1 MTLFTTDYLEYYLTL
16 VSWIVHNG
24 IWAVLVSSGVFALPF
39 VAIIVQE
46 WLKARAEGADEG
58 NKGVLSAARIENR
71 VFVAIVV
78 VMFAGIPFIDV
89 DLNTIQYD
97 SSRSAQCQV
106 SVPQPTDTGWSQSF
120 STINN
125 QSAKVPVW
133 WAFMHALSRA
143 VTGASVAAIPCG
155 TDLRQMRME
164 IDATRIDDPVLA
176 QEVADFSRDC
186 YGAAR
191 AKLFMQRPQLDE
203 QQMHDV
209 TWIGSRFFTDTSGYY
224 DTYRSSTPREDW
236 PYDSTRDAGLAQVAS
251 GGGYPTCRQWWA
263 DGSNGLRARLLGQVD
278 PSLLNRLAGW
288 AGFLS
293 RAEVD
298 DSVIR
303 AIASPRQQKLNQGS
317 VYTDYGGQIEMTD
330 PNIITRAAADVG
342 LAVGSLGYFPA
353 MDAMRQAL
361 PMVLALLK
369 MALVIC
375 IPVVLMVSTYNLKT
389 LVTVSVVQFA
399 LFFVD
404 FWFQLARALDRQHRS
419 RRALRMGLGME
430 PAAYEFRSGH
440 GPQQCLWRHAVE
452 FRHGDDVH
460 RTALV
465 LGNRL
470 GMGGLRRGRHV
481 ARACCWY
488 GRRQSGRRQSRRHGV
503 WRRYEVGI
511 DTQQEEVVPC
521 SFARSHQMD
530 HVDLSDTHRGYR
542 GQNQRARA
550 ATLVRVAPIRR
561 YRTPGPQTPARPAAR
576 PARKQRRAAA
586 PG

>member
-16 VSWIVHNG
+16 VSWIVNNG
-24 IWAVLVSSGVFALPF
+24 IWAALVSSGVFALPF
-39 VAIIVQE
+39 VAIVVQE

-106 SVPQPTDTGWSQSF
+106 SVAQPADTGWSQSF

-186 YGAAR
+186 YGPAR

-209 TWIGSRFFTDTSGYY
+209 TWIGSRFFTDTNGYY
-224 DTYRSSTPREDW
+224 DTYRSSTPRDDW
-236 PYDSTRDAGLAQVAS
+236 PYDSNRDAGLAQVSS

-298 DSVIR
+298 NSVIR

-317 VYTDYGGQIEMTD
+317 VYTDYGGQIDKTL
-330 PNIITRAAADVG
+330 PNIVTRATGDVG
-342 LAVGSLGYFPA
+342 MAVGAIASFPA
-353 MDAMRQAL
+353 MDVVRQAL

-375 IPVVLMVSTYNLKT
+375 IPLVLVVGTYDLKT
-389 LVTVSVVQFA
+389 VVTVSVVQFA
-399 LFFVD
+399 LFFTD
-404 FWFQLARALDRQHRS
+404 FWFQLARWIDSTILDALYGWGFGWNRPHTNFDP
-419 RRALRMGLGME
+419 LVGLNN
-430 PAAYEFRSGH
+430 AF
-440 GPQQCLWRHAVE
+440 
-452 FRHGDDVH
+452 GDMLLMFVIG
-460 RTALV
+460 TMFLV
-465 LGNRL
+465 LPTFWVAAL
-470 GMGGLRRGRHV
+470 GWVGVKAGVIAQNLAVGSKEARDSAGSGVNKV
-481 ARACCWY
+481 A
-488 GRRQSGRRQSRRHGV
+488 GKV
-503 WRRYEVGI
+503 
-511 DTQQEEVVPC
+511 
-521 SFARSHQMD
+521 
-530 HVDLSDTHRGYR
+530 L
-542 GQNQRARA
+542 
-550 ATLVRVAPIRR
+550 
-561 YRTPGPQTPARPAAR
+561 
-576 PARKQRRAAA
+576 
-586 PG
+586 

>member
-16 VSWIVHNG
+16 VSWIVNNG

-186 YGAAR
+186 YGPAR
-191 AKLFMQRPQLDE
+191 AKLFMQRPELDE

-209 TWIGSRFFTDTSGYY
+209 TWIGSRFFTDTGGYY
-224 DTYRSSTPREDW
+224 DTYRSSTAREAW

-251 GGGYPTCRQWWA
+251 GGGYPTCRQWWS

-317 VYTDYGGQIEMTD
+317 VYTDYGGQIDKTL
-330 PNIITRAAADVG
+330 PNIVTRATGDVG
-342 LAVGSLGYFPA
+342 MAVGAIAAFPA
-353 MDAMRQAL
+353 MDVVRQSAHG
-361 PMVLALLK
+361 PRLAQDGAGHLH
-369 MALVIC
+369 
-375 IPVVLMVSTYNLKT
+375 P
-389 LVTVSVVQFA
+389 
-399 LFFVD
+399 
-404 FWFQLARALDRQHRS
+404 ARAGRGHLRPEDGRHRQRRAVRAVLHGLLVPARSLDRQHDPRC
-419 RRALRMGLGME
+419 ALWLGLWLE
-430 PAAYEFRSGH
+430 PAAHQLRPAGGAEQR
-440 GPQQCLWRHAVE
+440 LRRHAPDV
-452 FRHGDDVH
+452 RHGHDVPGAAGFWLASL
-460 RTALV
+460 T
-465 LGNRL
+465 
-470 GMGGLRRGRHV
+470 
-481 ARACCWY
+481 W
-488 GRRQSGRRQSRRHGV
+488 
-503 WRRYEVGI
+503 VGI
-511 DTQQEEVVPC
+511 RAGTC
-521 SFARSHQMD
+521 S
-530 HVDLSDTHRGYR
+530 
-542 GQNQRARA
+542 RAFGGSKSAGCWRQGA
-550 ATLVRVAPIRR
+550 ALNRE
-561 YRTPGPQTPARPAAR
+561 
-576 PARKQRRAAA
+576 KLK
-586 PG
+586 

>member
-16 VSWIVHNG
+16 VSWIVNNG

-106 SVPQPTDTGWSQSF
+106 SVAQPADTGWSQSF

-143 VTGASVAAIPCG
+143 VTGASVAATPCG

-186 YGAAR
+186 YGPAR

-209 TWIGSRFFTDTSGYY
+209 TWIGSRFFTDTNGYY
-224 DTYRSSTPREDW
+224 DTYRSSTPRDDW
-236 PYDSTRDAGLAQVAS
+236 PYDSNRDAGLAQVS
-251 GGGYPTCRQWWA
+251 GGGGYPTCRQWWA

-303 AIASPRQQKLNQGS
+303 TIASPRQQKLNQGS
-317 VYTDYGGQIEMTD
+317 VYTDYGGQIDKTL
-330 PNIITRAAADVG
+330 PNIVTRATGDVG
-342 LAVGSLGYFPA
+342 MAVGAIAAFPA
-353 MDAMRQAL
+353 MDVVRQAL

-375 IPVVLMVSTYNLKT
+375 IPLVLVVGTYDLKT
-389 LVTVSVVQFA
+389 VITVSVVQFA

-404 FWFQLARALDRQHRS
+404 FWFQLARWIDSTILDALYGWGFGWNRPHTNFDP
-419 RRALRMGLGME
+419 LVGLNN
-430 PAAYEFRSGH
+430 AF
-440 GPQQCLWRHAVE
+440 
-452 FRHGDDVH
+452 GDMLLMFV
-460 RTALV
+460 TGTMFLV
-465 LGNRL
+465 LPTFWVAAL
-470 GMGGLRRGRHV
+470 GWVGVKAGVIAQNLAVGSKEARDSAGSGVNKV
-481 ARACCWY
+481 A
-488 GRRQSGRRQSRRHGV
+488 GKV
-503 WRRYEVGI
+503 
-511 DTQQEEVVPC
+511 
-521 SFARSHQMD
+521 
-530 HVDLSDTHRGYR
+530 L
-542 GQNQRARA
+542 
-550 ATLVRVAPIRR
+550 
-561 YRTPGPQTPARPAAR
+561 
-576 PARKQRRAAA
+576 
-586 PG
+586 